1 MNMGL
6 VQNGMLLGLLAL
18 AIPFIIHLLF
28 RQKPREVQI
37 GSVRFLREI
46 MEKHRNRR
54 RVMKWLLMSLR
65 MLGIALLAFLFARP
79 FLTEKADGSK
89 GKKLVAIMI
98 DRSASMQL
106 RADGIRLVDSAIEE
120 ARSLIKSAGAK
131 TEFEVAYFDHEVHPI
146 SMPENQDGQR
156 DLLQALESPEA
167 SHSATDYA
175 AAFRWAH
182 DVCTTSKAETIE
194 LHVLTDL
201 QQSGLAWS
209 EVEPMPSDVVVKV
222 RDLGR
227 DLPNNLAIIASTPKR
242 LVVRP
247 GESTSVEVSLLNAG
261 PFPLE
266 ELPVT
271 LDLKNGNRTI
281 HKREKLKI
289 ESGSIETLK
298 FELTDLTDGLW
309 QGTVTAEA
317 IDDMAFDNQRH
328 VAVMS
333 APQYRVHVLDGEPN
347 EIEEFSGTHYL
358 RAALRLAPLGRTYT
372 ATPYEPNT
380 ETNGR
385 PLSSFD
391 VVVVSNVQKLPTR
404 NVEQLKDFV
413 EAGGA
418 LLVFSGAN
426 VSAGEYKEM
435 AQAGLV
441 PGEVIAPREAFDLPW
456 RIGSWNEE
464 HSIFE
469 PFLDPQHGDLRKLAF
484 RGITEMRA
492 EESEDVHIVA
502 KFSDGNPFVIE
513 KRIGDADGVVVWV
526 NTSCDNQW
534 SNWTDS
540 EMYVPIVHQMF
551 GYLTGLNAGGPV
563 REELIDTTTE
573 KITSRSPGVFPSG
586 KSHRVVNVSPRE
598 SETDRCSIDDF
609 VNRFELNTG
618 DDAESSQPEMRT
630 ASIGALDVRQ
640 RELWHWILFA
650 LVTVFVAEFFLS
662 NRTVA

>member
-1 MNMGL
+1 MNIGL

-65 MLGIALLAFLFARP
+65 MLGIALLAILFARP
-79 FLTEKADGSK
+79 FLTEKADGTK
-89 GKKLVAIMI
+89 GQKLVVIMI
-98 DRSASMQL
+98 DRSGSMQL
-106 RADGIRLVDSAIEE
+106 RADGVRLVDTANEE
-120 ARSLIKSAGAK
+120 ARALIKSAAAK
-131 TEFEVAYFDHEVHPI
+131 TEFEVAYFDYEVHPI
-146 SMPENQDGQR
+146 SLAKGGGQSE
-156 DLLQALESPEA
+156 LLEALVSPEA

-182 DVCTTSKAETIE
+182 DVCTTSTAETIE

-209 EVEPMPSDVVVKV
+209 EVEPMPADVLVKV

-227 DLPNNLAIIASTPKR
+227 DLPNNLAIVASTPKQ

-289 ESGSIETLK
+289 ESGSIETLT
-298 FELTDLTDGLW
+298 FELSELTEGLW

-317 IDDMAFDNQRH
+317 IDDMTFDNQRH
-328 VAVMS
+328 LAVMS
-333 APQYRVHVLDGEPN
+333 ATQYRVHVIDGEPN
-347 EIEEFSGTHYL
+347 DIEEFSGTHYL
-358 RAALRLAPLGRTYT
+358 RAALRLAPPGRTYT
-372 ATPYEPNT
+372 ATPYAPNT
-380 ETNGR
+380 TANGR

-391 VVVVSNVQKLPTR
+391 VVVVSNAQQLPAR
-404 NVEQLKDFV
+404 EIAQLKEFV
-413 EAGGA
+413 EGGGA
-418 LLVFSGAN
+418 LLVFSGSN
-426 VSAGEYKEM
+426 VNAEDYKEF
-435 AQAGLV
+435 AKSGLV

-456 RIGSWNEE
+456 RIGNWDEK

-469 PFLDPQHGDLRKLAF
+469 PFLDPQYGDLRKLAF
-484 RGITEMRA
+484 RGITEMRV
-492 EESEDVHIVA
+492 EESEDVHVVA
-502 KFSDGNPFVIE
+502 KFTDDNPFVIE
-513 KRIGDADGVVVWV
+513 KQIGDAGGTVVWV

-563 REELIDTTTE
+563 REELIDTTSE
-573 KITSRSPGVFPSG
+573 ELSSLSPGIFPNG

-618 DDAESSQPEMRT
+618 GDAESQPEMQM
-630 ASIGALDVRQ
+630 ASIGALDLRQ
-640 RELWHWILFA
+640 MEIWHWILFA